1 VSVIQ
6 IIELLGYLAS
16 VLVAV
21 SLMMS
26 GIVKLRVINL
36 IGAIFFTIYGLVI
49 HAYPVAFV
57 NGIICFVNI
66 YYLYDIFKTKEYFR
80 ILEVMH
86 DAEYL
91 NYFLKFH
98 GDEIKKYMPM
108 FNFNLTENTTAF
120 FILRNSIPAG
130 LICGEKT
137 GNDSLFI
144 NLDFV
149 IPGYRDLKIAKY
161 VYTNIF
167 SIKKAQKL
175 YSNPGNAKHDQY
187 LQKMGFEKT
196 VFNGKEIFCLSEGK

>member
-1 VSVIQ
+1 MNIIQ
-6 IIELLGYLAS
+6 VIELVGYVAS

-26 GIVKLRVINL
+26 GIVRLRIINL
-36 IGAIFFTIYGLVI
+36 IGAVFFTIYGLVI

-66 YYLYDIFKTKEYFR
+66 YYLYDVFKAKEYFR

-98 GDEIKKYMPM
+98 GDEIKKYMPL
-108 FNFNLTENTTAF
+108 FNFIPTENTTVF
-120 FILRNSIPAG
+120 FILRNTVPAG
-130 LICGEKT
+130 LICAEKT
-137 GNDSLFI
+137 GDDSLFI

-161 VYTNIF
+161 VYNNIF
-167 SIKKAQKL
+167 SLKKVKKL

-196 VFNGKEIFCLSEGK
+196 VYNSNEVFCLTEGK

>member
-1 VSVIQ
+1 VSVNLV
-6 IIELLGYLAS
+6 IELLGYVAS

-26 GIVKLRVINL
+26 GIVKLRIINL
-36 IGAIFFTIYGLVI
+36 IGAIFFTCYGLVI

-86 DAEYL
+86 DSEYL

-98 GDEIKKYMPM
+98 GDEIKKYMPL
-108 FNFNLTENTTAF
+108 FNFNLTQDTTVF

-130 LICGEKT
+130 LICAEKK
-137 GNDSLFI
+137 GSDSLFI

-161 VYTNIF
+161 VYNNIF
-167 SIKKAQKL
+167 SITKVQKL

-196 VFNGKEIFCLSEGK
+196 VFDGKEIFCLSEGK